1 MTLNY
6 VGPGQY
12 DFGAGWGR
20 KGSEFVLPIS
30 PHIAVCTQAG
40 SNNHGPRQMTV
51 EQTRS
56 LQRFMA
62 ERAFRLIIARP
73 GAAEW
78 VRSAKP
84 RTIDAEAYATEQEAW
99 RRWHSVH
106 IESEQQF
113 RADST
118 PRKP

>member
-1 MTLNY
+1 
-6 VGPGQY
+6 
-12 DFGAGWGR
+12 
-20 KGSEFVLPIS
+20 
-30 PHIAVCTQAG
+30 
-40 SNNHGPRQMTV
+40 MTV

-73 GAAEW
+73 GGAEW

-99 RRWHSVH
+99 WRWHSVH

-113 RADST
+113 RADSM